1 MSKVQISR
9 NGSRIVVVSPSP
21 NYRDVL
27 AAIPTREWDPRR
39 MVWNF
44 AATPFVAAT
53 LVDRLRSEAWSR
65 NDSVDVSD
73 TVRTLAAQPHDVRAG
88 VAGFSA
94 EIPPDARIPT
104 VPGSRFA
111 PWRHQY
117 VGARLVANY
126 PASFL
131 AWEMGTGK
139 TKGVVDGI
147 LLLHAERRRT
157 VLIVSP
163 ASVVDVWAREIPKHV
178 LDPESRFVVAASTA
192 RQVAKRVREAKDAI
206 DRAEATGRTAIVVT
220 NYESF
225 TLDSSPFLIFASSRT
240 WDLLVL
246 DESHRIASPGTKT
259 SRAMTNRLGPL
270 AARRVCLSG
279 TPMRNTPLDLY
290 SQCRFL
296 DAGIFGSNQRQ
307 FLERF
312 ATLDFFGNVVGLQ
325 NTEELANRFAT
336 VAMRVDKRAVLDLPP
351 VTVQTR
357 RCSLGDEGRKV
368 YESVEDELATE
379 IGDAKVVAA
388 NSLVRLLRL
397 QQITSGYVPVE
408 TESGATVDR
417 EVDGAKVAE
426 LSEILD
432 EIRPDE
438 PVVVFCRFRRDLRAV
453 ESLAREKRRG
463 YRELSGDR
471 NELRDWQDAR
481 GGEVLGVQIKA
492 GGVGVDGTR
501 AAYVVFFSVGFSLA
515 DYEQALARVD
525 RPGQTRPVTAI
536 NLVVRGTVDEAV
548 FGSIESKKDVVEGV
562 LDYLRGRRG
571 ASSGESDTVPAG
583 TKKENVG

>member
-1 MSKVQISR
+1 MSKVQVSR
-9 NGSRIVVVSPSP
+9 NGSKIVVVSPPS
-21 NYRDVL
+21 YRDVL
-27 AAIPTREWDPRR
+27 ATIPTREWDPRR

-44 AATPFVAAT
+44 AATPFVAAS
-53 LVDRLRSEAWSR
+53 LVRRLRSEATSR
-65 NDSVDVSD
+65 DDLVEVSD
-73 TVRTLAAQPHDVRAG
+73 TVRSLAAQPHDVRA
-88 VAGFSA
+88 AIARFSA
-94 EIPPDARIPT
+94 EVPPGATIPA
-104 VPGSRFA
+104 VAGSRFS

-117 VGARLVANY
+117 VGAGMIATL

-139 TKGVVDGI
+139 TKGVIDGI
-147 LLLHAERRRT
+147 LLLHEKGPRV
-157 VLIVSP
+157 VLIVCP
-163 ASVVDVWAREIPKHV
+163 ASVVDVWAREVPKHV
-178 LDPESRFVVAASTA
+178 EDPDSRFVVAASTA
-192 RQVAKRVREAKDAI
+192 RQVVKRVREAKDAI
-206 DRAEATGRTAIVVT
+206 ERAEATGRTAIVVT

-225 TLDSSPFLIFASSRT
+225 TLDSSPFLIFATSRT

-259 SRAMTNRLGPL
+259 SRAMTSRVGPL

-279 TPMRNTPLDLY
+279 TPMRNSPLDLY

-307 FLERF
+307 FLERY

-325 NTEELANRFAT
+325 NTEELAERFGL

-357 RCSLGDEGRKV
+357 RCSLGDEGRKI
-368 YESVEDELATE
+368 YQSVEDELATE

-397 QQITSGYVPVE
+397 QQITSGYVAVE

-417 EVDGAKVAE
+417 EVDGAKIAE
-426 LSEILD
+426 LAEILD

-453 ESLAREKRRG
+453 QSLAKDRGRG

-548 FGSIESKKDVVEGV
+548 FGAIESKKDVVEGV

-571 ASSGESDTVPAG
+571 ASSGGSGAVPVNS
-583 TKKENVG
+583 KENVG

>member
-1 MSKVQISR
+1 MSKVQVSR
-9 NGSRIVVVSPSP
+9 NGTKIVVSSPPS
-21 NYRDVL
+21 YRDVV
-27 AAIPTREWDPRR
+27 AAVPTREWDPRR
-39 MVWNF
+39 GVWTF
-44 AATPFVAAT
+44 AATPFVASS
-53 LVDRLRSEAWSR
+53 LLRRLRRKAEETADEVEVSE
-65 NDSVDVSD
+65 N
-73 TVRTLAAQPHDVRAG
+73 VRMIAARPHDVRKGIAAFG
-88 VAGFSA
+88 AAVGDGP
-94 EIPPDARIPT
+94 IPV
-104 VPGSRFA
+104 VPGSRFS

-117 VGARLVANY
+117 IGARLVSEFDSA
-126 PASFL
+126 FL

-139 TKGVVDGI
+139 TKGVIDGI
-147 LLLHAERRRT
+147 LLLHGT
-157 VLIVSP
+157 GPKSVLIVCPS
-163 ASVVDVWAREIPKHV
+163 SVVDVWNREVPKHV
-178 LDPESRFVVAASTA
+178 VDPDSRFVVAASTA
-192 RQVAKRVREAKDAI
+192 KSVAKRAKEARAAVEL
-206 DRAEATGRTAIVVT
+206 AEATGRTALVVT

-225 TLDSSPFLIFASSRT
+225 VLDSSPFLLFAASRA

-246 DESHRIASPGTKT
+246 DESHRIATPGTKT
-259 SRAMTNRLGPL
+259 SRAMTSKIGPL
-270 AARRVCLSG
+270 SRRRVCLSG
-279 TPMRNTPLDLY
+279 TPMRNSPLDLY

-296 DAGIFGSNQRQ
+296 DAGIFGSNSRQ

-312 ATLDFFGNVVGLQ
+312 ATLDFFGNVVGLT
-325 NTEELANRFAT
+325 NTEELAERFAS

-351 VTVQTR
+351 VTIQTR
-357 RCSLGDEGRKV
+357 RCDLGPEGRAL
-368 YESVEDELATE
+368 YEAVEGELATE
-379 IGDAKVVAA
+379 LFDGGKVVAA

-397 QQITSGYVPVE
+397 QQITSGYVSAE

-417 EVDGAKVAE
+417 EVDGAKIAE

-432 EIRPDE
+432 EIRDDE

-453 ESLAREKRRG
+453 ERLATEKGRG

-471 NELRDWQDAR
+471 NELRAWQDAR

-548 FGSIESKKDVVEGV
+548 FGAIESKKDVVEGV
-562 LDYLRGRRG
+562 LDFLRGRRG
-571 ASSGESDTVPAG
+571 ASTGGSSTLSAEP
-583 TKKENVG
+583 KEVRNEV